1 MEIAALII
9 AIVAIVLVHRRHEE
23 LKHRIRLLEEDVA
36 KLVEKANDQTGHH
49 FTSVPY
55 GLWHSG

>member
-9 AIVAIVLVHRRHEE
+9 AIVAIVLVYRRHEE

-36 KLVEKANDQTGHH
+36 KLVEQANN
-49 FTSVPY
+49 
-55 GLWHSG
+55 